1 MNILFYSLIIFV
13 VSYLILKFVA
23 NASTKRISNL
33 ARILILILAII
44 LAVIFAFGGRFLL
57 SLPLILLSLGIVKLK
72 GLTIYQLIGLFRL
85 IQTLRNTGRFSFK
98 QNQTSSNSSSLSLD
112 EAYKILNL
120 DKNKKITKQEVQKAH
135 TKIQKKIHP
144 DISPE
149 TARLSAIVNEAK
161 DVVLKDLN

>member
-13 VSYLILKFVA
+13 VSYLLLKFVA
-23 NASTKRISNL
+23 NASTKKISNL

>member
-13 VSYLILKFVA
+13 VSYLLLKFIA

-33 ARILILILAII
+33 VRILILILAFI

-57 SLPLILLSLGIVKLK
+57 SLPLILLGLGIVKLK

-98 QNQTSSNSSSLSLD
+98 QNQTFSNTSSVSLD

>member
-13 VSYLILKFVA
+13 ISYILLKFIT
-23 NASTKRISNL
+23 NASTKKLSNIV
-33 ARILILILAII
+33 RILILIFSFILAI
-44 LAVIFAFGGRFLL
+44 LFAFVGRFLL
-57 SLPLILLSLGIVKLK
+57 SLPLILLSLGVIKLK
-72 GLTIYQLIGLFRL
+72 GLTLYQMIGLFRL

-98 QNQTSSNSSSLSLD
+98 QSQTSGNSSNLSLD

-135 TKIQKKIHP
+135 AKIQKKIHP

>member
-1 MNILFYSLIIFV
+1 MNMLFYSLIIFV
-13 VSYLILKFVA
+13 VSYLLLKFIA
-23 NASTKRISNL
+23 NASTKKISNL
-33 ARILILILAII
+33 VRILIFILAFI

-98 QNQTSSNSSSLSLD
+98 QNQTSSNPSSLSLD

-135 TKIQKKIHP
+135 AKIQKKIHP

-161 DVVLKDLN
+161 DVVLKGLN

>member
-13 VSYLILKFVA
+13 VSYLLLKFIA
-23 NASTKRISNL
+23 NASTKKISNL
-33 ARILILILAII
+33 VRILILILAFT

-98 QNQTSSNSSSLSLD
+98 QNQTSGNSSGLSLD

-135 TKIQKKIHP
+135 AKIQKKIHP

>member
-13 VSYLILKFVA
+13 ISYLLLKFIA
-23 NASTKRISNL
+23 NASTKKISNL
-33 ARILILILAII
+33 VRILILIIAFILAI
-44 LAVIFAFGGRFLL
+44 LFAFGGRFLL
-57 SLPLILLSLGIVKLK
+57 SLPLMLLSLGIIKLK

-135 TKIQKKIHP
+135 AKIQKKIHP

-161 DVVLKDLN
+161 DVVLKGLN